1 MLSGSY
7 QEYQR
12 IFNSTDA
19 SLIWECVSQ
28 PLSSVSE
35 KIFIDHC
42 EILQVSQTADTE
54 TIERVFRLL
63 AKRYHPDNADTGD
76 PRQFDEAR
84 KTYDLLSNP
93 ERRAQYDI
101 TYDDEKG
108 HQWRIF
114 DQGSAADG
122 REQDRRVFH
131 GVLSLLY
138 VARRRDPESGGLGIV
153 HLERTLGVPREHL
166 EFLIWYLKRR
176 GWIETLNGG
185 QIAITVEGVD
195 KLGSQDLSL
204 PDDHLLAESSFTA
217 PAATPGQRSI
227 ADGAAG
233 PTNGDGL
240 SDPTTL
246 VS

>member
-1 MLSGSY
+1 MLSGFY

-12 IFNSTDA
+12 IHDSANV
-19 SLIWECVSQ
+19 SLIWECVLQ
-28 PLSSVSE
+28 PLGSVT
-35 KIFIDHC
+35 KKVFIDHY
-42 EILQVSQTADTE
+42 EILQVSQTADAE
-54 TIERVFRLL
+54 TIDRVFRLL
-63 AKRYHPDNADTGD
+63 AKRYHPDNSVTGD

-84 KTYDLLSNP
+84 KAHDLLSNP
-93 ERRAQYDI
+93 ERRARYDI

-122 REQDRRVFH
+122 REQDRRIFH

-138 VARRRDPESGGLGIV
+138 VARRRDPEGGGLGVV

-166 EFLIWYLKRR
+166 EFPMWYLRRR

-195 KLGSQDLSL
+195 MLGSQELSL
-204 PDDHLLAESSFTA
+204 PHDHLLAESSHTPPTA
-217 PAATPGQRSI
+217 APGQRSI
-227 ADGAAG
+227 ANGAA
-233 PTNGDGL
+233 PSANGDGL
-240 SDPTTL
+240 SDPTVL

>member
-1 MLSGSY
+1 M
-7 QEYQR
+7 
-12 IFNSTDA
+12 
-19 SLIWECVSQ
+19 
-28 PLSSVSE
+28 SE
-35 KIFIDHC
+35 KIFVDHY

-63 AKRYHPDNADTGD
+63 AKRYHPDNSDTGD

-84 KTYDLLSNP
+84 KAYDLLSNP

-122 REQDRRVFH
+122 REQDRRIFH

-138 VARRRDPESGGLGIV
+138 VARRRDPESGGLGVV

-166 EFLIWYLKRR
+166 EFPIWYLRRR

-204 PDDHLLAESSFTA
+204 PHDHLLAESSNTPPTA
-217 PAATPGQRSI
+217 AAGQRSI
-227 ADGAAG
+227 EDGAAPSG
-233 PTNGDGL
+233 NGDGP
-240 SDPTTL
+240 SGPITL